1 MLDKIVDK
9 LGEDIASTKI
19 YGKVICFAEM
29 TIDGEGKKQPKAYD
43 TDGQLKN
50 VSDFDNENGLCYFRK
65 TAKVR
70 ASRISADRMLTACE
84 EAIDVIFP
92 LRFVGMVNKN
102 KFEKDDSFTD
112 DRIAIQILNVL
123 QSRHATINSA
133 LNARDV
139 SITVKDYETD
149 SIRILAD
156 EYVKIE
162 RKDFDYAKSYIAI
175 DFDVVVTMTVECF
188 EACIN

>member
-9 LGEDIASTKI
+9 LGANIAATKI

-29 TIDGEGKKQPKAYD
+29 SIDGEGKKQPKAYD

-70 ASRISADRMLTACE
+70 ASRISSDKMLTACE
-84 EAIDVIFP
+84 EALDITFP

-102 KFEKDDSFTD
+102 KFEKDDAFTD
-112 DRIAIQILNVL
+112 DRIAIQILNLL
-123 QSRHATINSA
+123 QAKHSDINA
-133 LNARDV
+133 ILNARDI
-139 SITVKDYETD
+139 SITVKEYETD
-149 SIRILAD
+149 SIKILAD

-175 DFDVVVTMTVECF
+175 DFDVVVTITSECF
-188 EACIN
+188 EDCIN